1 MAEEDP
7 FAEMDAMLA
16 EQVRLRALPPK
27 RTVRGVREFYLMHK
41 PKEDDYVGVALCVA
55 GIEDQ
60 PKLYRYNLV
69 DAIFEGKEAG
79 LKARMAK
86 MDRAMRN
93 TITLQVTMW
102 KPRKRPLGGVRCP
115 HRVGEVAVIGK
126 VRKLQMYHSLLQ
138 GQVEAEDWMA
148 EQERGL

>member
-16 EQVRLRALPPK
+16 EQVRLRVLPPK
-27 RTVRGVREFYLMHK
+27 QTVRGVREFYLTHK
-41 PKEDDYVGVALCVA
+41 PKEDDY
-55 GIEDQ
+55 
-60 PKLYRYNLV
+60 
-69 DAIFEGKEAG
+69 GKEDG